1 MTLRNQLLFWAIGL
15 IVFGICL
22 VALSGIM
29 LPFVAGMAVAYFL
42 DPVADKFEEW
52 GASRTLATVVITVLF
67 MLIAIGGFVLLLP
80 LLYQQIVDFIA
91 RVPTYTRAISDIVAP
106 LSESLIARLDPEDV
120 QRVRDAIGGV
130 TAQLVKWALGLVQN
144 IWKSGLAIVN
154 ILSLLFITP
163 IVAFYLLRDWDR
175 IVERIDALLPRDH
188 ADVIRTQ
195 VKAID
200 ETLAGFVRGQGLVC
214 LALAVFYVVGLL
226 ITGLDFALVLGLLA
240 GLISFIPYV
249 GAIVGLI
256 ASVGMAFLQFDD
268 FVRIGAV
275 AIVFVI
281 GQVLEGNVLTPKLVG
296 DRVGLHPVW
305 VIFGILAGGVL
316 FGFVG
321 ILIAVPMTAIVGVLV
336 RFAVER
342 YSESPLYRGTSAP
355 VAGQDGEPPD

>member
-1 MTLRNQLLFWAIGL
+1 MTLRNQLAFWVIGL
-15 IVFGICL
+15 IVFGLCL
-22 VALSGIM
+22 FVLRGIM

-52 GASRTLATVVITVLF
+52 GLSRTLATAVITIVFVL
-67 MLIAIGGFVLLLP
+67 LAVGGFLLLLP
-80 LLYQQIVDFIA
+80 LLYHQIVDFIA
-91 RVPTYTRAISDIVAP
+91 RVPTYTRTISDIVLP
-106 LSESLIARLDPEDV
+106 LSETLIARLDPQDV
-120 QRVRDAIGGV
+120 ERVREAFANV
-130 TAQLVKWALGLVQN
+130 TSQMVKWALGLVQEL
-144 IWKSGLAIVN
+144 WKSGLAIVN

-175 IVERIDALLPRDH
+175 IVERVDTMLPRDH
-188 ADVIRTQ
+188 AEVIRSQ

-200 ETLAGFVRGQGLVC
+200 DTLAGFVRGQGMVC
-214 LALAVFYVVGLL
+214 LALVVFYVIGLL

-249 GAIVGLI
+249 GALVGLV
-256 ASVGMAFLQFDD
+256 ASVGMALLQFDEPL
-268 FVRIGAV
+268 RIGAV

-281 GQVLEGNVLTPKLVG
+281 GQILEGNVLTPKLVG
-296 DRVGLHPVW
+296 ERVGLHPVW

-321 ILIAVPMTAIVGVLV
+321 ILIAVPMAAIVGVLV

-342 YSESPLYRGTSAP
+342 YSESPLYRGTAAP
-355 VAGQDGEPPD
+355 IADQDAEPPD

>member
-1 MTLRNQLLFWAIGL
+1 MTLRNQIAFWVIGL
-15 IVFGICL
+15 VVFGICL
-22 VALSGIM
+22 FALRGIM

-42 DPVADKFEEW
+42 DPVADKFEDW
-52 GASRTLATVVITVLF
+52 GLSRTLATVVITVLF
-67 MLIAIGGFVLLLP
+67 ILVAVGGFVLLLP
-80 LLYQQIVDFIA
+80 VLYQQIVDFIA
-91 RVPTYTRAISDIVAP
+91 RVPAYVRAISDIVLP
-106 LSESLIARLDPEDV
+106 LSETLIARLDPQDV
-120 QRVRDAIGGV
+120 ERMREAFANLTSQM
-130 TAQLVKWALGLVQN
+130 VKWALGLVQEL
-144 IWKSGLAIVN
+144 WKSGLAIVN

-175 IVERIDALLPRDH
+175 IVERADKMLPRDH
-188 ADVIRTQ
+188 AEVIRAQ

-200 ETLAGFVRGQGLVC
+200 DTLAGFVRGQGLVC

-226 ITGLDFALVLGLLA
+226 ITGLDFALVLGILA

-249 GAIVGLI
+249 GAIVGLV
-256 ASVGMAFLQFDD
+256 ASVGMALLQFDEPL
-268 FVRIGAV
+268 RIGAV

-296 DRVGLHPVW
+296 ERVGLHPVW

-321 ILIAVPMTAIVGVLV
+321 ILIAVPMTAIIGVLV

-355 VAGQDGEPPD
+355 VDGQDPEPPD

>member
-1 MTLRNQLLFWAIGL
+1 MTLRNQITCWAIGL

-22 VALSGIM
+22 FVLRGIM

-52 GASRTLATVVITVLF
+52 GLSRTLATVVITVLF
-67 MLIAIGGFVLLLP
+67 MFIAIGGFVLLLP
-80 LLYQQIVDFIA
+80 LLYQQIVDFIV
-91 RVPTYTRAISDIVAP
+91 RVPGYVRAISDIVAP
-106 LSESLIARLDPEDV
+106 LSESLIARLEPQDIERAREAFADLTSQV
-120 QRVRDAIGGV
+120 
-130 TAQLVKWALGLVQN
+130 VKWALGLVQEL
-144 IWKSGLAIVN
+144 WKSGLAVVN

-163 IVAFYLLRDWDR
+163 IVAFYLLRDWDG
-175 IVERIDALLPRDH
+175 IVKRIDALLPRDH

-226 ITGLDFALVLGLLA
+226 VTGLDFALVLGLLA
-240 GLISFIPYV
+240 GLISFIPFV
-249 GAIVGLI
+249 GAIVGLV

-268 FVRIGAV
+268 IVRIGAV

-281 GQVLEGNVLTPKLVG
+281 GQVLEANVLTPKLVG
-296 DRVGLHPVW
+296 ERVGLHPVW

-342 YSESPLYRGTSAP
+342 YSESPLYRGSSAP
-355 VAGQDGEPPD
+355 VASQDVEPPD

>member
-1 MTLRNQLLFWAIGL
+1 MTLRNQIAFWAVGL
-15 IVFGICL
+15 FVFGICL
-22 VALSGIM
+22 FVLRGIM

-52 GASRTLATVVITVLF
+52 GASRTLATVVITVMF
-67 MLIAIGGFVLLLP
+67 MLIAIGSFVLLLP

-91 RVPTYTRAISDIVAP
+91 RMPGYARAISDVVAP
-106 LSESLIARLDPEDV
+106 LSESLIARLEPQDV
-120 QRVRDAIGGV
+120 ERVREAFANL
-130 TAQLVKWALGLVQN
+130 TSQLVKWALGLAREL
-144 IWKSGLAIVN
+144 WRSGLAIVN
-154 ILSLLFITP
+154 ILSLLIITP

-175 IVERIDALLPRDH
+175 IVDKIDALLPRDH
-188 ADVIRTQ
+188 ADVIRSQ

-249 GAIVGLI
+249 GAIVGLV
-256 ASVGMAFLQFDD
+256 ASVGMALLQFDEPL
-268 FVRIGAV
+268 RIGAV

-296 DRVGLHPVW
+296 ARVGLHPVW

-316 FGFVG
+316 FGLVG
-321 ILIAVPMTAIVGVLV
+321 ILIAVPLTATVGVLV

-342 YSESPLYRGTSAP
+342 YSESPLYRGSSAP
-355 VAGQDGEPPD
+355 VAGQDTEPPD